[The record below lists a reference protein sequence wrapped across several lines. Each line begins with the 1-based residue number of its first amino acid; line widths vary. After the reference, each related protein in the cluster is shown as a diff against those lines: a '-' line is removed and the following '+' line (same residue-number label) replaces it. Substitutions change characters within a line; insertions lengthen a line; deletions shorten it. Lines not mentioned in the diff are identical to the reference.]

1 MPSTALRKEVI
12 SIYKELLN
20 LGRAYP
26 LGYTY
31 FRTRLHKA
39 FMANAS
45 MDSEVEIRK
54 GIERAEFVRKEI
66 EALYVTIISP
76 EIHEAQFTGPA
87 HKDHTQI
94 GTCTD

>member
-1 MPSTALRKEVI
+1 MPTPALRKEVI

-20 LGRAYP
+20 LGREYP

-45 MDSEVEIRK
+45 MENESDIRK

-66 EALYVTIISP
+66 EALYVTFISP
-76 EIHEAQFTGPA
+76 EIHQV
-87 HKDHTQI
+87 H
-94 GTCTD
+94 

>member
-1 MPSTALRKEVI
+1 MPTPALRKEVI

-20 LGRAYP
+20 LGREYP

-45 MDSEVEIRK
+45 MENESDIRK
-54 GIERAEFVRKEI
+54 GIERAEFVRKGTILKGI
-66 EALYVTIISP
+66 ERCD
-76 EIHEAQFTGPA
+76 
-87 HKDHTQI
+87 KDTKK
-94 GTCTD
+94 DEE

>member
-1 MPSTALRKEVI
+1 MPSAALRQEVI

-45 MDSEVEIRK
+45 MDNESEIRK
-54 GIERAEFVRKEI
+54 GIERANFVRKGTILKGI
-66 EALYVTIISP
+66 ERCANDTNNDEELQYGLLAFISNR
-76 EIHEAQFTGPA
+76 
-87 HKDHTQI
+87 
-94 GTCTD
+94 

>member
-1 MPSTALRKEVI
+1 MPSAALRQEVI

-45 MDSEVEIRK
+45 MDNESEIRK
-54 GIERAEFVRKEI
+54 GIERANFVRKEI
-66 EALYVTIISP
+66 EALYYLKRYRALRQRY
-76 EIHEAQFTGPA
+76 EQR
-87 HKDHTQI
+87 
-94 GTCTD
+94 